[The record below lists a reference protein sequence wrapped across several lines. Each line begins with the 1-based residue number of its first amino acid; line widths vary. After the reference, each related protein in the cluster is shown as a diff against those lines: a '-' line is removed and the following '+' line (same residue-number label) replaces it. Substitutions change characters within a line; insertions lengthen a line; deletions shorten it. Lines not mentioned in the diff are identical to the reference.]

1 LIYIFEVIINNLI
14 KMMTVQ
20 TFFKGLF
27 MVLISIGVTFFSQT
41 PIQWALLG
49 VTAIAVIIGYV
60 GKNLIFVA
68 SSDPTSGP
76 NEFTW
81 LNTVSALLVLIS
93 TTIME
98 GAAMLIVDG
107 KIAWLILGKV
117 VLSVVFSYVATTFF
131 SAPKSQSKLLVS

>member
-1 LIYIFEVIINNLI
+1 
-14 KMMTVQ
+14 MTVQ

-27 MVLISIGVTFFSQT
+27 MALIAIGVTFFSQT
-41 PIQWALLG
+41 PIQWALLA
-49 VTAIAVIIGYV
+49 VTAIATVLAYT

-81 LNTVSALLVLIS
+81 LNAVSALLVLIS

-98 GAAMLIVDG
+98 SAAMLIIDG
-107 KIAWLILGKV
+107 KIAWLVLGKV
-117 VLSVVFSYVATTFF
+117 VLGVTFSYVATTFF
-131 SAPKSQSKLLVS
+131 SAPKSQSKLL